1 MKITSQISLV
11 FALLFVAQG
20 PLLSDESHSR
30 RETENAFFR
39 TIRANQEDS
48 YITLGGG
55 LGNIDD
61 LVFEALVAPYF
72 LLRTSENARL
82 GATISSPI
90 LVRMYNEYSFPVR
103 TPSYMPQVSFYYQT
117 SGRSDENVSYL
128 FLTLAHHSNGQD
140 DPFFN
145 ENGSINRHSGDFS
158 TNYVEFGAFFNR
170 QLIPFSNTA
179 EYFSTSL
186 EYHVDV
192 GRSPELNDRY
202 SFIRW
207 HNSIRIFRF
216 PVSLKNLRLE
226 KTPRVQSRL
235 ETTWLFGNFND
246 ASFFDI
252 KERLN
257 LSFTIAYRPEFLSD
271 VSLFFN
277 IYTGEDYYNMHFDRR
292 LNGFRVGLQAY
303 GFR

>member
-1 MKITSQISLV
+1 MKITIHIAMA
-11 FALLFVAQG
+11 FALLVAIQG
-20 PLLSDESHSR
+20 PVLSDESSGR
-30 RETENAFFR
+30 REMENAFFR

-61 LVFEALVAPYF
+61 LIFEALVAPYF
-72 LLRTSENARL
+72 LLRTNENARL

-103 TPSYMPQVSFYYQT
+103 TPSYMPQVSFYYQA

-128 FLTLAHHSNGQD
+128 FLTFAHHSNGQD

-145 ENGSINRHSGDFS
+145 EDGSINRHSGDFS
-158 TNYVEFGAFFNR
+158 TNYVEFGTFFNR
-170 QLIPFSNTA
+170 QLIPFFNTS

-216 PVSLKNLRLE
+216 PASWTNLRLE
-226 KTPRVQSRL
+226 KTPRVQTRL
-235 ETTWLFGNFND
+235 ETTWLFGDFND

-257 LSFTIAYRPEFLSD
+257 LSFTISYRPEFLSD

-277 IYTGEDYYNMHFDRR
+277 MYTGEDYYNMHFDRR
-292 LNGFRVGLQAY
+292 LNVFRVGLQAF

>member
-1 MKITSQISLV
+1 MV
-11 FALLFVAQG
+11 FALLVIAQG
-20 PLLSDESHSR
+20 FSFSDEGSGSR
-30 RETENAFFR
+30 AKENAFFR

-61 LVFEALVAPYF
+61 LIFEALVAPYF
-72 LLRTSENARL
+72 LLRTNENARM

-90 LVRMYNEYSFPVR
+90 LVRMYNEYSLPVR
-103 TPSYMPQVSFYYQT
+103 TPSYMPQVSFYYQA
-117 SGRSDENVSYL
+117 SGRNDENVSYL
-128 FLTLAHHSNGQD
+128 FLTLAHNSNGQD

-145 ENGSINRHSGDFS
+145 EDGSINRRSGDCS

-170 QLIPFSNTA
+170 QLIPFFNTI

-186 EYHVDV
+186 EYHVDA
-192 GRSPELNDRY
+192 GRSIELNDRY

-216 PVSLKNLRLE
+216 PASWTNLKLE
-226 KTPRVQSRL
+226 KTPRVQTRL
-235 ETTWLFGNFND
+235 ETTWLFGDYND

-257 LSFTIAYRPEFLSD
+257 VSFTIAYRPEFLSD

-277 IYTGEDYYNMHFDRR
+277 MYKEEDYYNMHFDRR
-292 LNGFRVGLQAY
+292 LNVFRVGLQAF
-303 GFR
+303 GFS